1 MAISTD
7 TESKDAIIA
16 RVKAEKAEMERDI
29 KAEKAK
35 KADMESCAQIIA
47 AGSIHNTNDG
57 WRSRG
62 KTC

>member
-1 MAISTD
+1 MRS
-7 TESKDAIIA
+7 A
-16 RVKAEKAEMERDI
+16 RVKAEKAEMEREI

-35 KADMESCAQIIA
+35 KAEMESCAQIIA

-57 WRSRG
+57 WCSRG